1 MVAVTDFTSLVPDQ
15 VARWVPAPYVVLG
28 TDGFGLSDTRAALRR
43 HFEVD
48 APHVTL
54 CVLGALARS
63 GELTPAVVA
72 KAASDLDL
80 DLDVDAVDPLL
91 A

>member
-15 VARWVPAPYVVLG
+15 VTRWVPAPCTVLG
-28 TDGFGLSDTRAALRR
+28 TDGFGLSDTREALRR

-48 APHVTL
+48 AAHVTL
-54 CVLGALARS
+54 AVLGALARS
-63 GELTPAVVA
+63 GELDPSVVA
-72 KAASDLDL
+72 KAVSDLDI
-80 DLDVDAVDPLL
+80 DAEAVDPLI

>member
-1 MVAVTDFTSLVPDQ
+1 VVAVTDFTSLVPDQ

-48 APHVTL
+48 AAHVVL
-54 CVLGALARS
+54 AVLGALARS
-63 GELTPAVVA
+63 GELDSGVVA
-72 KAASDLDL
+72 KAVGDLDI
-80 DLDVDAVDPLL
+80 DIDAVDPLL